1 MSLIRSA
8 ALQTLSVDALVS
20 ELKSSLLFQ
29 DNSLVVLKEV
39 WKIEGPHLCSLP
51 KQALSV
57 GEVCIKFTKLPFCL
71 NGDNHVI
78 IFIVNV
84 IYFLAHFNGLES
96 WYVDEF

>member
-1 MSLIRSA
+1 M
-8 ALQTLSVDALVS
+8 S

-57 GEVCIKFTKLPFCL
+57 GEVCIYLSNIQNVFM
-71 NGDNHVI
+71 VI
-78 IFIVNV
+78 IM
-84 IYFLAHFNGLES
+84 
-96 WYVDEF
+96 